1 MKWFVPGRLEVLG
14 KHTDYMGGRSLLAA
28 VDRGITATLTPL
40 LESHVSGADPSSFL
54 GSRGP
59 GAERPDRVETSDAP
73 FVVSTTA
80 LPGELALRPGVD
92 PALPA
97 GHWGNYVQAALDRL
111 ALNFGALRP
120 ARIVL
125 DSNLPLASGM
135 SSSSALV
142 VATALA
148 LVDDNNLRSH
158 PAWCANIVDD
168 LDLAGYLATIENGLT
183 FKDLEGL
190 RGVGT
195 FGGSE
200 DHTAMLCCAASTL
213 TEFTFCPIVRRREV
227 PFPADL
233 TFVVAVSGVLAE
245 KTGAALEAYNRASL
259 TARALVEAW
268 NDATGSAHAVLADA
282 LASDEDALEGLRA
295 VAAHDPAL
303 TARLTAF
310 VTETEVAIPRAIE
323 ALEAGDLEAFGRAVD
338 LSHRNAAEALGNQ
351 IPETNRLQALARE
364 LGAHAASGFGA
375 GFGGSVW
382 ALVDAADAEA
392 FGARWL
398 DRYVAEFPAVA
409 GAASTLVTRPGGPA
423 RRLD

>member
-1 MKWFVPGRLEVLG
+1 MRWFVPGRLKVLG

-28 VDRGITATLTPL
+28 VDRGITATL
-40 LESHVSGADPSSFL
+40 VG
-54 GSRGP
+54 
-59 GAERPDRVETSDAP
+59 VETPRAR

-80 LPGELALRPGVD
+80 VPGELFLTPGVD
-92 PALPA
+92 PGLPA

-111 ALNFGALRP
+111 ALNFGELS
-120 ARIVL
+120 ARITF

-148 LVDDNNLRSH
+148 VVDDNDLREH
-158 PAWCANIVDD
+158 PAWKANIVDD

-183 FKDLEGL
+183 FKDLPGL

-200 DHTAMLCCAASTL
+200 DHTAMLCCAADTL

-233 TFVVAVSGVLAE
+233 AFVVAVSGVLAE
-245 KTGAALEAYNRASL
+245 KTGAALESYNRASL

-268 NDATGSAHAVLADA
+268 NSATGSEHAVLADA
-282 LASDEDALEGLRA
+282 LDSDEDALEGLRA

-303 TARLTAF
+303 AARLTAF
-310 VTETEVAIPRAIE
+310 VTESEVAVPRAVE
-323 ALEAGDLEAFGRAVD
+323 ALAAGDLEAFGRAAD
-338 LSHRNAAEALGNQ
+338 LSHRNADEALGNQ

-364 LGAHAASGFGA
+364 LGAHAAAGFGA

-382 ALVDAADAEA
+382 ALVDAADADA
-392 FGARWL
+392 FGERWL
-398 DRYVAEFPAVA
+398 GRYLAEFPAVA
-409 GAASTLVTRPGGPA
+409 DTASTLVTRPGGPA

>member
-1 MKWFVPGRLEVLG
+1 MRWFVPGRLEVLG

-28 VDRGITATLTPL
+28 VDRGITATL
-40 LESHVSGADPSSFL
+40 VG
-54 GSRGP
+54 
-59 GAERPDRVETSDAP
+59 VETPRAR

-80 LPGELALRPGVD
+80 VPGELFLTPGVD
-92 PALPA
+92 PGLPA

-111 ALNFGALRP
+111 ALNFGELSP
-120 ARIVL
+120 ARITF

-148 LVDDNNLRSH
+148 VVDDNDLREH
-158 PAWCANIVDD
+158 PAWKANIVDD

-183 FKDLEGL
+183 FKDLPGL

-200 DHTAMLCCAASTL
+200 DHTAMLCCAADTL

-233 TFVVAVSGVLAE
+233 AFVVAVSGVLAE
-245 KTGAALEAYNRASL
+245 KTGAALESYNRASL

-268 NDATGSAHAVLADA
+268 NSATGSEHAVLADA
-282 LASDEDALEGLRA
+282 LDSDEDALEGLRA

-303 TARLTAF
+303 AARLTAF
-310 VTETEVAIPRAIE
+310 VTESEVAVPRAVE
-323 ALEAGDLEAFGRAVD
+323 ALAAGDLEGLRARRRP
-338 LSHRNAAEALGNQ
+338 LP
-351 IPETNRLQALARE
+351 PERRRGPRQPDPR
-364 LGAHAASGFGA
+364 
-375 GFGGSVW
+375 
-382 ALVDAADAEA
+382 DQ
-392 FGARWL
+392 
-398 DRYVAEFPAVA
+398 PVA
-409 GAASTLVTRPGGPA
+409 GAGP
-423 RRLD
+423 